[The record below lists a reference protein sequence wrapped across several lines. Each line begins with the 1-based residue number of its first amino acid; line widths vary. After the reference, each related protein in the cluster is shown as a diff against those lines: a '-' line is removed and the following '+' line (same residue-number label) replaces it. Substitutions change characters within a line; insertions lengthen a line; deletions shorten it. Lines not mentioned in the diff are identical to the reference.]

1 MNTPENENNPKTK
14 EELEKEK
21 RESEKEDTNEGSGY
35 IPPLPEEMEN
45 PRKHDDPMVHR
56 EPGTL

>member
-1 MNTPENENNPKTK
+1 MNTPKNENNPKTK

-35 IPPLPEEMEN
+35 IPPMPEGQET